1 MRVHPDHLDLHP
13 LCRPLL
19 PHYTCPSR
27 SGYPFAR
34 MVDDPDR
41 RALRPF
47 RDERKETT
55 PNMYGVIVQMIGMTL
70 DGP

>member
-1 MRVHPDHLDLHP
+1 
-13 LCRPLL
+13 
-19 PHYTCPSR
+19 
-27 SGYPFAR
+27 